1 MNHTFRAAQHTMP
14 HDAMPFANAPCQRSH
29 RERGVVLPMALI
41 MLVIISLAGLL
52 AARNS
57 ATHEQFSNNMRTTQ
71 VARQSAEAAL
81 RYCEQVVIDIISDEG
96 AVYGALQPRIVT
108 TELAPVDIETGAWN
122 TKANWVAGAASL
134 ITYTPEFGATVKEEA
149 QVREENYPTCI
160 IQVMTEDRFLIT
172 SRGLSNDAV
181 IEDDELVRGSEIW
194 LQSVLSP
201 SVPVASAT
209 GGNQ

>member
-1 MNHTFRAAQHTMP
+1 MSHATALHPPALRSRARR
-14 HDAMPFANAPCQRSH
+14 QR
-29 RERGVVLPMALI
+29 GIVLPMALI

-81 RYCEQVVIDIISDEG
+81 RFCEAVVVDLASNEG
-96 AVYGALQPRIVT
+96 AIHGALEGKVVT
-108 TELAPVDIETGAWN
+108 AELDPANITAGAWN
-122 TKANWVAGAASL
+122 TRANWVSGAANL
-134 ITYTPEFGATVKEEA
+134 ITYTPEFNSAVQAEA
-149 QVREENYPTCI
+149 QVSATNYPTCL
-160 IQVMTEDRFLIT
+160 IQAMTQGRFLVT
-172 SRGLSNDAV
+172 SRGLSNDAAV
-181 IEDDELVRGSEIW
+181 DDNDQLVRGSEIW

-201 SVPVASAT
+201 SVPTKSAS